1 MRHRTRATPARTPGA
16 GVAFVFLLL
25 GMFLAP
31 RAHAMAAPDSAG
43 FARLAKTAGPSGRA
57 ELRVLWQHEW
67 YTLRKASYDSSGV
80 HGGVRERDTKGMTAV
95 WAEPAPQG
103 DIAWADVERLQVPNG
118 RRRSAAPVVGAVLGA
133 GVGSSVVAYASLES
147 RFNPMA
153 VVAVIGLSAVFG
165 AVEGLVFEGLIP
177 FKKPR
182 WVEF

>member
-1 MRHRTRATPARTPGA
+1 MRATPARTPGA

-25 GMFLAP
+25 GALLAP
-31 RAHAMAAPDSAG
+31 RAHAMAVPDSAG
-43 FARLAKTAGPSGRA
+43 FARLAKTAGRSGRA
-57 ELRVLWQHEW
+57 DLRVLWQHEW

-80 HGGVRERDTKGMTAV
+80 HGGARERDTKGMTAV

-118 RRRSAAPVVGAVLGA
+118 QRRSAAPIVGAVLGA
-133 GVGSSVVAYASLES
+133 SVGSSAAAYASVGS
-147 RFNPMA
+147 HVDPMA
-153 VVAVIGLSAVFG
+153 VVAVIGLSALFG
-165 AVEGLVFEGLIP
+165 AVEGAVFDGLIP

>member
-1 MRHRTRATPARTPGA
+1 MRATPARTPGA
-16 GVAFVFLLL
+16 GVAFFMLALL
-25 GMFLAP
+25 GTLLAP
-31 RAHAMAAPDSAG
+31 PAHALAVPDSAG
-43 FARLAKTAGPSGRA
+43 FARLAKTAGRSGRA
-57 ELRVLWQHEW
+57 DLRVLWQHEW

-80 HGGVRERDTKGMTAV
+80 RGGARERDTKGMTAV

-118 RRRSAAPVVGAVLGA
+118 PRRSAAPVVGAVLGA
-133 GVGSSVVAYASLES
+133 GVGSSLAAYASLDS
-147 RFNPMA
+147 HFNPMA

-165 AVEGLVFEGLIP
+165 AVEGLVFDGLIP